1 MNEIFLVVITTSIVG
16 CLAGYFIARMK
27 TTNHEISSIRLELSQ
42 FRKDIDETR
51 IKIASECR
59 DELRSKLNSLD
70 SYELQRIT
78 NRLDDIGDTILSKE
92 QLNDSLAALYR
103 ELVEISGR
111 ITDFSI
117 EFSSELSDMHSAI
130 DNNTSAR
137 VIGFRPE
144 RLRKQ

>member
-1 MNEIFLVVITTSIVG
+1 MNEIFLMILTTSIVG
-16 CLAGYFIARMK
+16 CLAGYFIARIK
-27 TTNHEISSIRLELSQ
+27 TTNHEISGIRLELSQ

-70 SYELQRIT
+70 SYELHRIT
-78 NRLDDIGDTILSKE
+78 DRLDDIENAILSKE
-92 QLNDSLAALYR
+92 QLNESLAVLYR

-117 EFSSELSDMHSAI
+117 ECSSELSAMHSAI
-130 DNNTSAR
+130 NNSSAR